1 MTGPLDIPRS
11 AHTTWPA
18 GAGRPGQAPRP
29 VGTGRSHEAPRPAGA
44 GRPGDVPR
52 PEGAGRSA
60 GTPQFGGA
68 PRPADTTATPAEGI
82 RPVLPARRAETAVF
96 AAPARHDATAR
107 HDETGGPA
115 ADTPRAAPPAGAGT
129 GRAARRRQLA
139 RWKKTQ
145 RRALVATAV
154 ALVGGGI
161 TLASTERG
169 GTDRTQASTAPD
181 LHGMG
186 GTAGTTDDAAG
197 TPSVSPER
205 TTAPPQADVRRTPA
219 RPEAAPT
226 TTAPPSGTHT
236 DGAAAT
242 EVPAGGRSD
251 APESVS
257 RSGNR
262 SEASQDTGGGAP
274 SSGGS
279 TTTTPPSSPPPSADD
294 GSGSG
299 DTGGD
304 GGSGQ
309 GDEATQPAPSSPPPT
324 AEQPRD
330 PRLCLLVICLG

>member
-1 MTGPLDIPRS
+1 M
-11 AHTTWPA
+11 
-18 GAGRPGQAPRP
+18 
-29 VGTGRSHEAPRPAGA
+29 
-44 GRPGDVPR
+44 
-52 PEGAGRSA
+52 
-60 GTPQFGGA
+60 
-68 PRPADTTATPAEGI
+68 
-82 RPVLPARRAETAVF
+82 F

-115 ADTPRAAPPAGAGT
+115 ADTPRAAPPARRT

-197 TPSVSPER
+197 IP
-205 TTAPPQADVRRTPA
+205 
-219 RPEAAPT
+219 
-226 TTAPPSGTHT
+226 
-236 DGAAAT
+236 
-242 EVPAGGRSD
+242 
-251 APESVS
+251 SVS
-257 RSGNR
+257 RSARPPRRRPTSAAPRHVPRPRPPRPRPVRHPHRRRRRHRGARRGTFGRAGVGLPFRQPLRGEPGHRRR
-262 SEASQDTGGGAP
+262 SAQLRRLDDDHA
-274 SSGGS
+274 
-279 TTTTPPSSPPPSADD
+279 PSSPPPSADD

-299 DTGGD
+299 DTSGD

-330 PRLCLLVICLG
+330 PASACW